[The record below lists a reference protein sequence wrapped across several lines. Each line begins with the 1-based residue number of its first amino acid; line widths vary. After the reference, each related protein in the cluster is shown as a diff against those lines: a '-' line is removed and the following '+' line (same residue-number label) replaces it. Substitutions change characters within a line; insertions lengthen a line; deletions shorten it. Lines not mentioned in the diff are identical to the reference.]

1 MAGAAFG
8 DVVVSL
14 LVAGTAFGDVGVSL
28 FRRNMSQI
36 LGDSRRV
43 FGEVGG

>member
-8 DVVVSL
+8 DVVVL
-14 LVAGTAFGDVGVSL
+14 AGTAFGDVGVSL
-28 FRRNMSQI
+28 FRRNISQI